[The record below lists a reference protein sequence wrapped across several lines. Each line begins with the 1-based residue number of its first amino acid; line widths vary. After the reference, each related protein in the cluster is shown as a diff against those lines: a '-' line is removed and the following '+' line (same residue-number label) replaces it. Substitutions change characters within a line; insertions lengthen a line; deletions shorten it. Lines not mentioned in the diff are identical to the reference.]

1 MGSGIAP
8 GLVLLGELS
17 LWVALLMAA
26 WSATVSFAGA
36 TNGRRDL
43 VLSGER
49 ALYATAGF
57 VVLAS
62 VGLWSALFAHDF
74 SVKFV
79 ASYTSANL
87 PKIYTFTAFWA
98 GQAGS
103 LLFWCLILSL
113 YAAAA
118 VVGGRRRANSPERSE
133 GPARRQLQ
141 EGTEQLL
148 PYVTGTLAVVTLF
161 FLLTMCF
168 GANPFER
175 LDWIPPDGR
184 GMNPQL
190 QNPGMAI
197 HPPMLYLGY
206 VATSVPFAYAIAALA
221 TRRLDASWL
230 APVRRWSLLSWF
242 FLTIGI
248 TLGMW
253 WAYVE
258 LGWGGYW
265 AWDPV
270 ENASLLPWLTG
281 TAFLHS
287 IMIQEKRGMLRKWN
301 VTLVVSTFL
310 LSILGT
316 FITRSGII
324 SSVHSFAQSP
334 VGNWFAAFL
343 ALSVAVTAYLV
354 ATRLRDL
361 KAQAE
366 LESMLSREAA
376 FLYNNVA
383 LVGIAFSVLWGTLFP
398 IISEAVRGEKITV
411 GPPFFN
417 TVNVPLGLL
426 LLALTGV
433 GPLIAWRRASAAN
446 LRRQF
451 TVPAAVGLV
460 TGIAL
465 VVAGMRDFYAIV
477 CYALAAFVLGTIV
490 QEFQKGVSARMRMHD
505 EALPLAFVRL
515 VARNRRRYGGYVV
528 HFGMLTMFAAFAGL
542 AFKKEMDVT
551 LKPGDVTTAV
561 DPWGHRWKFTSSGTS
576 QYKALN
582 RYVTAVSLEAERDGQ
597 RVGLITSE
605 KRQHVDSQDQA
616 TFEPSTEVGIMGSLK
631 QDVYVVLAGVTE
643 NETAEVRITFN
654 PLVEWVWFGG
664 IIMAIGGLIV
674 MWPQAE
680 RRRSQG
686 GYVAV
691 LPPEAELAP
700 RPLVVGAREPVH
712 AQGTAS

>member
-1 MGSGIAP
+1 MGASISSGLI
-8 GLVLLGELS
+8 LVGELS
-17 LWVALLMAA
+17 LWVAMLMAA

-36 TNGRRDL
+36 RDGRADL
-43 VLSGER
+43 VHSGER
-49 ALYATAGF
+49 ALYATFGF

-62 VGLWSALFAHDF
+62 IGLWTALFTHDF
-74 SVKFV
+74 SIKFV

-103 LLFWCLILSL
+103 LLFWTLILAG

-118 VVGGRRRANSPERSE
+118 VVSGRGPRTRAF
-133 GPARRQLQ
+133 
-141 EGTEQLL
+141 L
-148 PYVTGTLAVVTLF
+148 PYVTGTLSVVTLF
-161 FLLTMCF
+161 FLATMCF
-168 GANPFER
+168 GANPYER
-175 LDWIPPDGR
+175 LDWTPADGR

-206 VATSVPFAYAIAALA
+206 VATVVPFAYAIAALA
-221 TRRLDASWL
+221 TRKLDAEWL
-230 APVRRWSLLSWF
+230 VPVRRWALLSWF

-301 VTLVVSTFL
+301 VTLVATTFL
-310 LSILGT
+310 LSIFGT

-324 SSVHSFAQSP
+324 QSVHSFAQSP
-334 VGNWFAAFL
+334 VGNWFAGFL
-343 ALSVAVTAYLV
+343 ALSTAVTIWLV
-354 ATRLRDL
+354 ATRLKDL
-361 KAQAE
+361 ESKAE
-366 LESMLSREAA
+366 LESMVSREAA
-376 FLYNNVA
+376 FLYNN
-383 LVGIAFSVLWGTLFP
+383 LVLIGISFSVLWGTLFP
-398 IISEAVRGEKITV
+398 ILSEWVKGEKITV

-426 LLALTGV
+426 LLALTGI
-433 GPLIAWRRASAAN
+433 GPLIAWRRASVQN

-451 TVPAAVGLV
+451 TVPVAVGVL
-460 TGIAL
+460 TGAAL
-465 VVAGMRDFYAIV
+465 LALGMRDFYAVV
-477 CYALAAFVLGTIV
+477 CYTLAGFVFGTIG
-490 QEFQKGVSARMRMHD
+490 QEFWKGTRARMSMHG
-505 EALPLAFVRL
+505 EHAFAALTRL

-528 HFGMLTMFAAFAGL
+528 HFGMVTMFAAFAGM
-542 AFKKEMDVT
+542 AFKKEFDIT
-551 LKPGDVTTAV
+551 LTSGQSYAAR
-561 DPWGHRWKFTSSGTS
+561 DPWGHAWTFTSQGVS

-582 RYVTAVSLEAERDGQ
+582 RYVTAVGLTATRDGKPA
-597 RVGLITSE
+597 GIITSE
-605 KRQHVDSQDQA
+605 KRQHVDSRDQP
-616 TFEPSTEVGIMGSLK
+616 TFEPSTEVGILESAK
-631 QDVYVVLAGVTE
+631 QDVYVVLAGVTGSDK
-643 NETAEVRITFN
+643 AEIRIAFN
-654 PLVEWVWFGG
+654 PLVWWVWFGG
-664 IIMAIGGLIV
+664 LVMGVGGLIV

-680 RRRSQG
+680 RRAARRES

-691 LPPEAELAP
+691 LPPAAAP
-700 RPLVVGAREPVH
+700 GASPPEPVGAR
-712 AQGTAS
+712 

>member
-1 MGSGIAP
+1 VADSVASGLI
-8 GLVLLGELS
+8 LVGELS

-36 TNGRRDL
+36 REGRSDL
-43 VLSGER
+43 VHSGER
-49 ALYATAGF
+49 ALYATFGF
-57 VVLAS
+57 IVLAS
-62 VGLWSALFAHDF
+62 VGLWTALFTHDF
-74 SVKFV
+74 SIKFV

-103 LLFWCLILSL
+103 LLFWTLILAGYST
-113 YAAAA
+113 AA
-118 VVGGRRRANSPERSE
+118 VLSGRGERTRAF
-133 GPARRQLQ
+133 
-141 EGTEQLL
+141 L
-148 PYVTGTLAVVTLF
+148 PYVTGTLSVVTLF
-161 FLLTMCF
+161 FLATMCF
-168 GANPFER
+168 GANPYER
-175 LDWIPPDGR
+175 LDWTPPDGR

-206 VATSVPFAYAIAALA
+206 VATTIPFAYAIAALV
-221 TRRLDASWL
+221 TRRLDAEWL
-230 APVRRWSLLSWF
+230 APVRRWALLSWF

-301 VTLVVSTFL
+301 VTLVATTFL

-324 SSVHSFAQSP
+324 QSVHSFAQSP
-334 VGNWFAAFL
+334 VGNWFAGFL
-343 ALSVAVTAYLV
+343 ALSIAATIYLV
-354 ATRLRDL
+354 STRLKDL
-361 KAQAE
+361 ASQAE
-366 LESMLSREAA
+366 LESMVSREAA
-376 FLYNNVA
+376 FLYNN
-383 LVGIAFSVLWGTLFP
+383 LVLIGISFSVLWGTLFP
-398 IISEAVRGEKITV
+398 ILSEWVKGEKITV

-426 LLALTGV
+426 LLALTGI
-433 GPLIAWRRASAAN
+433 GPLIAWRRASVAN

-451 TVPAAVGLV
+451 TFPTASGIV
-460 TGIAL
+460 TGSVLLAM
-465 VVAGMRDFYAIV
+465 GMRDFYAVV
-477 CYALAAFVLGTIV
+477 CYALAGFVFGTIG
-490 QEFQKGVSARMRMHD
+490 QEFWKGTRARMSIHG
-505 EALPLAFVRL
+505 ENPAAALVRL

-528 HFGMLTMFAAFAGL
+528 HFGMVTMFAAFAGM
-542 AFKKEMDVT
+542 AFKKEHDVT
-551 LKPGDVTTAV
+551 LTTGQTFSAT
-561 DPWGHRWKFTSSGTS
+561 DPWGHRWTFTSQGVS

-582 RYVTAVSLEAERDGQ
+582 RYVTAVGLDATRDGE
-597 RVGLITSE
+597 RVGVISSE
-605 KRQHVDSQDQA
+605 KRQHVDSRDQP
-616 TFEPSTEVGIMGSLK
+616 TFEPSTEVGILEGGK
-631 QDVYVVLAGVTE
+631 QDVYVVLAGVTGSDK
-643 NETAEVRITFN
+643 AELRIAFN
-654 PLVEWVWFGG
+654 PLVWWVWFGG
-664 IIMAIGGLIV
+664 FVMGIGGLVV

-680 RRRSQG
+680 RRAARRES
-686 GYVAV
+686 GYVAE
-691 LPPEAELAP
+691 LPPMPAAETP
-700 RPLVVGAREPVH
+700 EPVGAR
-712 AQGTAS
+712 